1 MKHKHSVVIIGLIFN
16 ITVFSSRVRSVKFA
30 LGATLDVDQQ
40 KQIQVINE
48 KSTLSAWPNRIT

>member
-16 ITVFSSRVRSVKFA
+16 ITLFSSRCRSVKA
-30 LGATLDVDQQ
+30 RGATLDVDQQ

-48 KSTLSAWPNRIT
+48 KLALSA